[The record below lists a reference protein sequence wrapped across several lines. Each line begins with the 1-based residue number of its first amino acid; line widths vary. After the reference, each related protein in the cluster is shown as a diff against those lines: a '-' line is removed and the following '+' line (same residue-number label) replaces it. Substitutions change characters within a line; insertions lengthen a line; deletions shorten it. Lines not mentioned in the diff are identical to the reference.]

1 MFFLMFK
8 FFNFYWGASN
18 GYCVCQKLYFFFD
31 IFIGFFPFKDVYEIH
46 FDYSM
51 QISRGL
57 LAPSAENVNL

>member
-1 MFFLMFK
+1 MDIVSAKNYIF
-8 FFNFYWGASN
+8 
-18 GYCVCQKLYFFFD
+18 VD
-31 IFIGFFPFKDVYEIH
+31 IFIGLFPFKDVYEIH